1 MSNLNSFVNLKNHF
15 LTPPRRTFRDQEDD
29 VVAMIPQTHSSGDIQ
44 AMIQYD
50 HDNVPNQEPSLYYES
65 KLHEHQIQIQEK
77 DSIILELRTK
87 QESLQRELLQLHDD
101 FDFRK
106 AEWMDQML
114 SLQIECDAKIVS
126 QQRRKEAVEN
136 ILLEQEL
143 EKLRIS
149 LDEKEGSE
157 EHTIQEE
164 KEKEETIPEN
174 ESSSHQY
181 SIPDTRVEEQ
191 EVLIQNLN
199 AQIQELNDSLKD
211 QKTQHEAELANCKAS
226 KINLEESASNAKQ
239 DLQEANERIKWLE
252 TELLTAYPSDTDD
265 DEREEDTFDNNQGIK
280 EGGGNAILHPRFAE
294 KILQESEGLKRA
306 RRDLDRQIDNL
317 NQYVHEIEAEKK
329 MEEAMS
335 TRQIIELE
343 HQIQEYQFTI
353 QQETSEWEKERQG
366 LVRYQQELIKRM
378 EDLEMDNLRLREQCS
393 GKQQQYDHEV
403 RLQKQNNHDLQ
414 AQLEKSRQLVIH
426 YKLKLERYKEREV
439 KGGEKALN
447 NEEAHES
454 VKDDAMKNTTKEQDE
469 ERERAQTKLLLEEL
483 QTNLKQAD
491 QREVSLQKDVEEK
504 DNALKATQQELE
516 AAQERI
522 QMLMAYLE
530 S

>member
-280 EGGGNAILHPRFAE
+280 EGGGNTILHPRFAQ

-317 NQYVHEIEAEKK
+317 NQYVHEIESEKK

-403 RLQKQNNHDLQ
+403 RLQKQTNHDLQ
-414 AQLEKSRQLVIH
+414 AQLEKSRQLVMH